1 VARRLPNAA
10 LGGDLVGFPPVRRPF
25 ATLAIAALVAGVA
38 FVSSGCGVQSGVAT
52 SGGADLAHGQQLF
65 VATCGGC
72 HTLAEAGTK
81 GTIGPNLD
89 AAYYQPRSNGFDDT
103 SFEALVREQIMRG
116 FPYARPTPMPANL
129 LKGQDAQDVAA
140 YVAAAAATK
149 SSGGASVPST
159 G

>member
-1 VARRLPNAA
+1 
-10 LGGDLVGFPPVRRPF
+10 VRRPL
-25 ATLAIAALVAGVA
+25 ATLAIAAVVAGVA
-38 FVSSGCGVQSGVAT
+38 FVSSGCGVQTGVAA
-52 SGGADLAHGQQLF
+52 SGSVDLAHGQQLF
-65 VATCGGC
+65 VSTCGGC

-89 AAYYQPRSNGFDDT
+89 AAYEQPRANGFDDS
-103 SFEALVREQIMRG
+103 SFEALVREQIQRG

-149 SSGGASVPST
+149 SSGGSSGAT